1 MGTATAVP
9 TVPGTAIMLSFLAR
23 RIGASIVLLFVT
35 SFVTFL
41 LLSLAGQDVGR
52 QLLGIN
58 ASPAA
63 VAAKNS
69 ALGVDRPI
77 LVQYGDWLVHALQGD
92 LGRSW
97 FSSEYVTT
105 AIAGRLP
112 VTLSLMI
119 GVTLLTAVVG
129 YLLGVWAGI
138 RRGGVDRFVQIF
150 SVAGYAL
157 PGFLVTI
164 IIVIV
169 FAVQLRWFPAI
180 GYIPITQSFTGWLST
195 ITLPVISLSIAAIAG
210 IAQQVRSSVIEVAR
224 SDYVRTLATRGLPR
238 RRILFR
244 HVLRNASAPALTVLG
259 MQFVGLLGGAVIV
272 EQIFGLPGIG
282 SMTIQYTTR
291 GDIPII
297 MGLVMLSAIGV
308 VIINLLVDLGI
319 GWLLPKAR
327 TS

>member
-1 MGTATAVP
+1 MVGF
-9 TVPGTAIMLSFLAR
+9 IAR
-23 RIGASIVLLFVT
+23 RLGASVVLLFVT
-35 SFVTFL
+35 ALLTFV
-41 LLSLAGQDVGR
+41 LLSIPNQDVGR

-58 ASPAA
+58 ASQAA
-63 VAAKNS
+63 IDSKN
-69 ALGVDRPI
+69 AQLGLDRPI
-77 LVQYGDWLVHALQGD
+77 LIRFFDWLAHAMQGD

-97 FSSEYVTT
+97 FSSEQVTI
-105 AIAGRLP
+105 AIGNRLP
-112 VTLSLMI
+112 VTLSLVI
-119 GVTLLTAVVG
+119 GVTLVTAVVG
-129 YLLGVWAGI
+129 YLLGVWAGV
-138 RRGGVDRFVQIF
+138 RRGRIDRFVQIF

-164 IIVIV
+164 VIVIV

-195 ITLPVISLSIAAIAG
+195 ITLPVIALSISAVAG
-210 IAQQVRSSVIEVAR
+210 IAQQVRSSVIEVVR
-224 SDYVRTLATRGLPR
+224 SDYIRTLRTRGLPP

-282 SMTIQYTTR
+282 SMAIQYTTR

-308 VIINLLVDLGI
+308 VIVNLLVDLGI

-327 TS
+327 VS

>member
-1 MGTATAVP
+1 MVGF
-9 TVPGTAIMLSFLAR
+9 IAR
-23 RIGASIVLLFVT
+23 RLGASVVLLFVT
-35 SFVTFL
+35 ALLTFV
-41 LLSLAGQDVGR
+41 LLSIPNQDVGR

-58 ASPAA
+58 ATQAA
-63 VAAKNS
+63 VDAKN
-69 ALGVDRPI
+69 AQLGIDRPI
-77 LVQYGDWLVHALQGD
+77 LVRFFDWLWHAVQGD

-97 FSSEYVTT
+97 FSSEQVDV
-105 AIAGRLP
+105 AIGNRLP
-112 VTLSLMI
+112 VTLSLVI
-119 GVTLLTAVVG
+119 GVTLVTAVVG
-129 YLLGVWAGI
+129 YLLGVWAGV
-138 RRGGVDRFVQIF
+138 RRGRIDRFVQIF

-195 ITLPVISLSIAAIAG
+195 ITLPVIALSISAVAG
-210 IAQQVRSSVIEVAR
+210 IAQQVRSSVIEVIR
-224 SDYVRTLATRGLPR
+224 SDYVRTLQTRGLPR

-282 SMTIQYTTR
+282 SMAIQYTTR

-297 MGLVMLSAIGV
+297 MGLVMLTAIGV
-308 VIINLLVDLGI
+308 VIVNLLVDLGI

-327 TS
+327 VS